1 MYRTPYG
8 SNIVHVG
15 CKNKSDTS
23 NNKGDWIYFKIVQ
36 KMPEQCKGKH
46 EIKKNYK
53 RKKAIL
59 GTAHILRKAYQSP
72 KHSTLEWVLHVA

>member
-1 MYRTPYG
+1 
-8 SNIVHVG
+8 VG

-46 EIKKNYK
+46 EIKKITK
-53 RKKAIL
+53 ERKPYWAPRTYLGKHIKAQNIQHWN
-59 GTAHILRKAYQSP
+59 GYYM
-72 KHSTLEWVLHVA
+72 